1 MADNATR
8 RGFLIK
14 VFSLLF
20 GSVPLVSVLG
30 GCATTGLAYYRG
42 KMTRGT
48 VSLMPPEFPE
58 LSEDGG
64 AIQLEVENFVE
75 PVVVVRLNEKDLI
88 ALSPVCTHLG
98 CTVRKEPSFFR
109 CPCHGSTYALDGTVV
124 RGPAKQRLTVFRTER
139 VDNRLLIYL

>member
-1 MADNATR
+1 
-8 RGFLIK
+8 
-14 VFSLLF
+14 
-20 GSVPLVSVLG
+20 
-30 GCATTGLAYYRG
+30 
-42 KMTRGT
+42 
-48 VSLMPPEFPE
+48 MPPEFPE